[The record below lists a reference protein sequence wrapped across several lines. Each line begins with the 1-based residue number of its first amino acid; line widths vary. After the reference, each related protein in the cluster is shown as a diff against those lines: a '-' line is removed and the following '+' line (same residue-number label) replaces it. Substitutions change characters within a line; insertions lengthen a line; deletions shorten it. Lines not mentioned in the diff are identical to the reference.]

1 MQKRCLNGEGAEAR
15 QRFCFRLEDFDPSL
29 GRIVILN
36 AVAHHVN
43 ARTTLVL
50 TILPVPLS
58 QNPEP
63 LSHNPEPFPS
73 MPKRFTFN
81 RRTMFGILATPL
93 MRPLAALAPAR
104 ALITRPIPSTGE
116 MLPVVGLGSWITFNV
131 GNDTEARN
139 ACAEV
144 MRHFFELG
152 GQMIDSS
159 PMYGSAQEV
168 IGYGLNRLG
177 QPEGL
182 FSADKVWITSTARG
196 ASQIE
201 ASRRHWGVPQFD
213 LMQVHNLRSWEG
225 HLETLLEMKASGRL
239 RYVGIT
245 TSEGRRH
252 SLFEEVMRT
261 QPLDFIQV
269 SYNILNRRVEERIL
283 PIAQE
288 RGIAVI
294 INRPFQQGSLIRR
307 LQRHPLP
314 AWASE
319 AGAKNW
325 AEFLLKFI
333 VSHPGV
339 TCAIPATS
347 KVEHVRENMVAA
359 TGTLPDE
366 PMRRRMISYVE
377 SL

>member
-1 MQKRCLNGEGAEAR
+1 MSDRSTISRRTALGLLAAPLIR
-15 QRFCFRLEDFDPSL
+15 PSL
-29 GRIVILN
+29 
-36 AVAHHVN
+36 
-43 ARTTLVL
+43 
-50 TILPVPLS
+50 
-58 QNPEP
+58 
-63 LSHNPEPFPS
+63 
-73 MPKRFTFN
+73 
-81 RRTMFGILATPL
+81 LAQP
-93 MRPLAALAPAR
+93 RSI
-104 ALITRPIPSTGE
+104 ITKPIPSSGE
-116 MLPVVGLGSWITFNV
+116 ALPVIGIGSWITFNV
-131 GNDTEARN
+131 GNDQEARN

-144 MRHFFELG
+144 MRNFFALG
-152 GQMIDSS
+152 GKMIDSS

-177 QPEGL
+177 NPDTL

-201 ASRRHWGVPQFD
+201 TSRNLWGIPQFD

-225 HLETLLEMKASGRL
+225 HLETLLSMKESGSL

-283 PIAQE
+283 PLAQE

-294 INRPFQQGSLIRR
+294 INRPFQQGTLIRR
-307 LQRHPLP
+307 MKRQRLP
-314 AWASE
+314 DWAPE
-319 AGAKNW
+319 AGASNW

-333 VSHPGV
+333 VSHPAV

-347 KVEHVRENMVAA
+347 QVRHVKENMAAA
-359 TGTLPDE
+359 TGKLPDKA
-366 PMRRRMISYVE
+366 MRQRMIDYVE
-377 SL
+377 AL

>member
-1 MQKRCLNGEGAEAR
+1 MPDR
-15 QRFCFRLEDFDPSL
+15 S
-29 GRIVILN
+29 
-36 AVAHHVN
+36 
-43 ARTTLVL
+43 
-50 TILPVPLS
+50 TIS
-58 QNPEP
+58 
-63 LSHNPEPFPS
+63 
-73 MPKRFTFN
+73 
-81 RRTMFGILATPL
+81 RRTALGL
-93 MRPLAALAPAR
+93 LAAPLIRPALR
-104 ALITRPIPSTGE
+104 IQPQSIITKPIPSTGE
-116 MLPVVGLGSWITFNV
+116 ALPVIGIGSWITFNV
-131 GNDTEARN
+131 GNDREARN
-139 ACAEV
+139 ACTEV
-144 MRHFFELG
+144 MRNFFELG
-152 GQMIDSS
+152 GKMIDSS

-177 QPEGL
+177 NPDAL

-201 ASRRHWGVPQFD
+201 NSRELWGVPQFD

-225 HLETLLEMKASGRL
+225 HLETLHAMKASGSL

-252 SLFEEVMRT
+252 SLFEEVMQT

-294 INRPFQQGSLIRR
+294 INRPFQQGNLIRR
-307 LQRHPLP
+307 MKRQRLP
-314 AWASE
+314 DWASE
-319 AGAKNW
+319 AGATNW

-333 VSHPGV
+333 VSHPAV

-347 KVEHVRENMVAA
+347 QVRHVKENMAAA
-359 TGTLPDE
+359 TGELPTE
-366 PMRRRMISYVE
+366 AMRQRMIDYVE
-377 SL
+377 AL